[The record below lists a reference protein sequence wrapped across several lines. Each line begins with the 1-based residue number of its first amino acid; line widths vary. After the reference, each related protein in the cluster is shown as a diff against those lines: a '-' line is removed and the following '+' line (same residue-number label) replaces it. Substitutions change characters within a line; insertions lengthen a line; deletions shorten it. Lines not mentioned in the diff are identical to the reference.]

1 MRVSAVAYRLGL
13 AGFVLAAALALPAGP
28 AFAQG

>member
-1 MRVSAVAYRLGL
+1 MRVSTVVDRLGM
-13 AGFVLAAALALPAGP
+13 AGFVLAAALAVPAGP

>member
-1 MRVSAVAYRLGL
+1 MRMSAIIRRL
-13 AGFVLAAALALPAGP
+13 AVPGFVLAAALAVPTGP